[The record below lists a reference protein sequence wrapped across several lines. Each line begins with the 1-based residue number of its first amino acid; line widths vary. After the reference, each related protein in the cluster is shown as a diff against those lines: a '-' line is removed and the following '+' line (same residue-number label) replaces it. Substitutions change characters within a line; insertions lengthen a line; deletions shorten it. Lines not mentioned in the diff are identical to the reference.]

1 MPSTSPRARAAA
13 PMFGALLMTVLS
25 AEPSYEKVEETDG
38 VTVEQRPVAG
48 SKFVELR
55 FTMLSDKTPK
65 SLCAAAFGD
74 GKFDPQEPDLKARA
88 VVSESED
95 ERVTYDEITPPLVS
109 NRDYVVRVR
118 RFWEGAAC
126 QLVFEAV
133 PGVGPAPKDGWVRI
147 TKLKGFWRF
156 EPAEAGRT
164 RFTYVVFSDPGGSLP
179 PFLVEGN
186 RRKLGLRWVKM
197 IDARGTK
204 P

>member
-1 MPSTSPRARAAA
+1 MLS
-13 PMFGALLMTVLS
+13 ALLVAVLS
-25 AEPSYEKVEETDG
+25 AEPAYEKVDEADG
-38 VTVEQRPVAG
+38 ITIEQRPVAG

-55 FTMLSDKTPK
+55 FTTTSDKTPK
-65 SLCAAAFGD
+65 SLCAAVFGD
-74 GKFDPQEPDLKARA
+74 GKFDPEEPDLKART

-95 ERVTYDEITPPLVS
+95 ERVTYDEITPPVVS

-118 RFWEGAAC
+118 RAWEGAAC
-126 QLVFEAV
+126 RLTFEAV
-133 PGVGPAPKDGWVRI
+133 TDVGPAPKDGWVRI

-156 EPAEAGRT
+156 EPDEGGKT

-179 PFLVEGN
+179 AFLVEGN

-197 IDARGTK
+197 IEARGAK